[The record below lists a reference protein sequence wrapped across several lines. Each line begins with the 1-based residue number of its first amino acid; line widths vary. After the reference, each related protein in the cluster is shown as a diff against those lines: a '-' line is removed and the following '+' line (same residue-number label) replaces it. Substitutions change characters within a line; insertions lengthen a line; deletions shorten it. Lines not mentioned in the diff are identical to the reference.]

1 MVPIRRRPVGRRR
14 AIPVTQLLG
23 EGNFLLH
30 GGVSRRVRFPAL
42 RELYSGALG
51 RFEVNPALNPEVL
64 FVGELGVTGQLGGL
78 EAQAVGFFQ
87 RLSDAIVRVS
97 LGDGRLQRQNREIIR
112 SLGLEILAS
121 YSWTRFT
128 LAGDLTIKDVTQ
140 EDPSEPVGQR
150 EPEYQPWIAGGLGL
164 KAVLGSGFWASG
176 RVEHLGPRYCVHPDF
191 DRDLRLGA
199 DTWANVELG
208 YGFNLGS
215 SYSGRRMEL
224 LAGVTNSTDAIA
236 YDQCGLPQPG
246 RRLLLQMRIF

>member
-1 MVPIRRRPVGRRR
+1 
-14 AIPVTQLLG
+14 
-23 EGNFLLH
+23 
-30 GGVSRRVRFPAL
+30 
-42 RELYSGALG
+42 
-51 RFEVNPALNPEVL
+51 
-64 FVGELGVTGQLGGL
+64 
-78 EAQAVGFFQ
+78 
-87 RLSDAIVRVS
+87 
-97 LGDGRLQRQNREIIR
+97 
-112 SLGLEILAS
+112 
-121 YSWTRFT
+121 

-246 RRLLLQMRIF
+246 RRLLLQMSIF